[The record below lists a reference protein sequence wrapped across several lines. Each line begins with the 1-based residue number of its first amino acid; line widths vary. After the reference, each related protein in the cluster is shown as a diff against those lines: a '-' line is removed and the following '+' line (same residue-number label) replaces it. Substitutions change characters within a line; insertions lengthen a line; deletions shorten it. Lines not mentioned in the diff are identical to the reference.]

1 MFFATFLR
9 PDSAQ
14 ASSWQIQCNKNICT
28 ANYLHMKLSWRMSD
42 SVLNGTLLSVEGLPI
57 DNEEFNLAIEKINST
72 ENLNIP
78 KGNYLNKFIQWLGDI
93 GYASYKKNI
102 KRYLAAAVQTLNIYE
117 QNQTDDYICAFLAY
131 NFPQE
136 ISKLDFDINP
146 PNKIDETLMFIK
158 YLSFIDKS
166 SDAHKRYT
174 QASKAYIYLLQNQN
188 EFDEYFANFKN
199 FVLNYTANLYY
210 QSLVAN
216 VNSQLQA
223 QRQALMYKKIT
234 KKLPLFA
241 GLIVIVWVIIVG
253 YIIIDKKRKKT

>member
-1 MFFATFLR
+1 MFFATFLK
-9 PDSAQ
+9 PDSVQ
-14 ASSWQIQCNKNICT
+14 ASSWQIQCSQNVCS
-28 ANYLHMKLSWRMSD
+28 ANYLHMKLSWKMSD

-146 PNKIDETLMFIK
+146 PNKVDETLMFIK
-158 YLSFIDKS
+158 YLSFMDKS
-166 SDAHKRYT
+166 SDSTTRYK
-174 QASKAYIYLLQNQN
+174 QASKAFIYLLQNQN

-210 QSLVAN
+210 QSLVTN
-216 VNSQLQA
+216 LNLQLQA
-223 QRQALMYKKIT
+223 QKQALMYKKIA
-234 KKLPLFA
+234 KKLPLFT
-241 GLIVIVWVIIVG
+241 GLLVIVWIIIIG
-253 YIIIDKKRKKT
+253 YMIIDKKRKKT